1 MLPTAVNPELADGKF
16 IGESKNEILNTIEK
30 FLPEYAAK
38 HCLINITSESNEQDV
53 FKTTIEQLSQK
64 GIHYPFVA
72 KPDLGCRGAGVNL
85 IHTPKDLESYIH
97 SYPRN
102 QAFICQAL
110 IPYEAE
116 AGVFYCKKPWEKNGK
131 IISLTL
137 KSFPKVIGDGEHT
150 LRDLITMDPR
160 AGLLTDIYFPRFKN
174 KLDLIPA
181 LDEKINLV
189 FAGNHSKGAIFKD
202 GRDLISQSL
211 TQTFDQISKRVPH
224 FYFGRFDIR
233 YENFTNLE
241 KGLGF
246 KIVEINGACSES
258 THIWDAN
265 YTLLKAYKDL
275 FYQFHLVFMIGDY
288 NVKHGFKAQTI
299 KDLLHSYSL
308 DKKLS
313 KLYPGTH

>member
-1 MLPTAVNPELADGKF
+1 
-16 IGESKNEILNTIEK
+16 
-30 FLPEYAAK
+30 
-38 HCLINITSESNEQDV
+38 
-53 FKTTIEQLSQK
+53 
-64 GIHYPFVA
+64 
-72 KPDLGCRGAGVNL
+72 
-85 IHTPKDLESYIH
+85 
-97 SYPRN
+97 
-102 QAFICQAL
+102 
-110 IPYEAE
+110 
-116 AGVFYCKKPWEKNGK
+116 
-131 IISLTL
+131 
-137 KSFPKVIGDGEHT
+137 
-150 LRDLITMDPR
+150 
-160 AGLLTDIYFPRFKN
+160 
-174 KLDLIPA
+174 
-181 LDEKINLV
+181 
-189 FAGNHSKGAIFKD
+189 
-202 GRDLISQSL
+202 L